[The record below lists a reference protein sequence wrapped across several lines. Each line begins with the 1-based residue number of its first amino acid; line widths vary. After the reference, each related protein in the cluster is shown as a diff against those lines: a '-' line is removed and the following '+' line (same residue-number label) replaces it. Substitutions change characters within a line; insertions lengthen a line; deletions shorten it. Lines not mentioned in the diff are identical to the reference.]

1 MAEPIIRL
9 EHVTRTYHVGDV
21 DVQALRD
28 VSLSIDA
35 GEFVAII
42 GASGSGKSTLMAV
55 IGCLDRPSSGRYFFE
70 GVDVAQLDEP
80 ARAGLRSER
89 LGFVFQSFNL
99 LARTSAAEN
108 VALPLFYAASGP
120 AGIASR
126 LQRARAALK
135 LLGLAERECNTP
147 GQLSGGQQQRV
158 AIARALINNPSLLL
172 ADEPT
177 GNLDTRMSHDIMQT
191 LTRLNREQG
200 VTVVVVTHEA
210 DIAAYADRTL
220 TMRDGQ
226 VVSDESKLKPQVAP
240 GRGPAGPAMPQPARR
255 PLAVTHTH
263 AAWAFAIMIMST
275 AVQAI
280 RRNMMRSALTML
292 GVFIGV
298 AALIAM
304 VAVGQ
309 GANDAV
315 RKQIESLGTNLI
327 VVLPGARTAGGARG
341 GFGSA
346 STLTTSDAQAIRRES
361 TAAGG
366 VSYLIRQSGQ
376 VEYGNQNWTTGI
388 QGISPNYPPMTNW
401 KIADGRG
408 ISGDDEASAG
418 LVVVIGQTVSRQLFG
433 EFESPVG
440 ALIEVKGVPLRVIGV
455 LASKGQTP
463 FGTDQDDLVMIPF
476 TTAERKVLG
485 VAAPTQAQTQ
495 LNWIYPDP
503 PNPYGL
509 QAHLAGY
516 VNAIFVQAANQ
527 TDVQP
532 AIAQITQI
540 LQRRHRIK
548 TGDVDDFS
556 VRNLS
561 QIAETAESSSRIMA
575 LLLAAVAS
583 ISLVVGGIGIMN
595 ILLVSVTERT
605 REIGLRMA
613 IGARRMHVLLQFL
626 AEAVF
631 LSVTGGVAGIVTG
644 AAFSLAVSTFSGW
657 SAPLSVTAIAGGF
670 LFSAAVGIFFGYYP
684 ARKAARLDPIEALRY
699 E

>member
-1 MAEPIIRL
+1 MAEPIIKI
-9 EHVTRTYHVGDV
+9 EHITRTYHVGDI
-21 DVQALRD
+21 DVHALND
-28 VSLSIDA
+28 VSLSIEK
-35 GEFVAII
+35 GEFVAIM
-42 GASGSGKSTLMAV
+42 GHSGSGKSTMMA
-55 IGCLDRPSSGRYFFE
+55 ILGCLDRPTSGRYFFE
-70 GVDVAQLDEP
+70 GEDVAKLEESER
-80 ARAGLRSER
+80 ARLRSER

-99 LARTSAAEN
+99 LARTSALEN
-108 VALPLFYAASGP
+108 VALPLFYTMSGLAS
-120 AGIASR
+120 ASAR
-126 LQRARAALK
+126 TERARAALD
-135 LLGLAERECNTP
+135 LLGLGDRERNTP

-158 AIARALINNPSLLL
+158 AIARALINSPGLLL

-177 GNLDTRMSHDIMQT
+177 GNLDTRTSHEIMET

-200 VTVVVVTHEA
+200 VTIVVVTHEA
-210 DIAAYADRTL
+210 DIAAYADRVL

-226 VVSDESKLKPQVAP
+226 LIADKRNPKPPKITPVSGAA
-240 GRGPAGPAMPQPARR
+240 AGAKAAATAAPARN
-255 PLAVTHTH
+255 AI
-263 AAWAFAIMIMST
+263 WAFGLMIVT
-275 AVQAI
+275 AAVQAI

-315 RKQIESLGTNLI
+315 RKQIERLGTNLI
-327 VVLPGARTAGGARG
+327 VVLPGANVMGGMRG

-346 STLTTSDAQAIRRES
+346 STLTLPDVQAILHES
-361 TAAGG
+361 PVVSE
-366 VSYLIRQSGQ
+366 VSYVIRQGGQ
-376 VEYGNQNWTTGI
+376 VQAGNQNWSTQI
-388 QGISPNYPPMTNW
+388 QGVSSNYPAMTNW
-401 KIADGRG
+401 TVDVGRNITQADE
-408 ISGDDEASAG
+408 DAG
-418 LVVVIGQTVSRQLFG
+418 ALVVVIGRTVATKLFG
-433 EFESPVG
+433 ESQVPIG
-440 ALIEVKGVPLRVIGV
+440 ALIQVKDVPMRVIGI
-455 LASKGQTP
+455 LESKGQTP
-463 FGTDQDDLVMIPF
+463 WGQDQDDLLMIPF

-485 VAAPTQAQTQ
+485 VAAPNQTQAQ
-495 LNWIYPDP
+495 LNWIYPSP

-509 QAHLAGY
+509 TPHLAGY
-516 VNAIFVQAANQ
+516 VNQIFVQANNAADVQ
-527 TDVQP
+527 RAITDV
-532 AIAQITQI
+532 TQI
-540 LQRRHRIK
+540 LKRRHHIK
-548 TGDVDDFS
+548 PGDEDDFS

-631 LSVTGGVAGIVTG
+631 LSVTGGIAGIVMG
-644 AAFSLAVSTFSGW
+644 VVFSEIIAMVAGW
-657 SAPLSVTAIAGGF
+657 STPISATAIAGGF

>member
-1 MAEPIIRL
+1 MEEPIIKL
-9 EHVTRTYHVGDV
+9 EHVERTYQIGDI
-21 DVQALRD
+21 DVHALRD
-28 VSLSIDA
+28 VNLTINA

-55 IGCLDRPSSGRYFFE
+55 IGCLDRPTSGRYFFE
-70 GVDVAQLDEP
+70 GVDVAQLSEP
-80 ARAGLRSER
+80 DRARLRSER

-108 VALPLFYAASGP
+108 VALPLFYAPSGP
-120 AGIASR
+120 AALGSR
-126 LQRARAALK
+126 LERARAALK
-135 LLGLAERECNTP
+135 LLGLGDREGNTP

-158 AIARALINNPSLLL
+158 AIARALINNPILLL

-191 LTRLNREQG
+191 LTHLNREHG
-200 VTVVVVTHEA
+200 VTVVVVTHET
-210 DIAAYADRTL
+210 DIAAYADRIL
-220 TMRDGQ
+220 TMRDGEII
-226 VVSDESKLKPQVAP
+226 SDDRKSNLQMNRRTERKPSAGGKQWSPLSPAL
-240 GRGPAGPAMPQPARR
+240 GPN
-255 PLAVTHTH
+255 AV
-263 AAWAFAIMIMST
+263 WAFGTMIVAA
-275 AVQAI
+275 AVQAL
-280 RRNMMRSALTML
+280 RRNMMRSMLTML

-309 GANDAV
+309 GANEAV

-327 VVLPGARTAGGARG
+327 VVLPGAQTLGGLRG

-346 STLTTSDAQAIRRES
+346 TTLTTGDAQAIRRE
-361 TAAGG
+361 AVA
-366 VSYLIRQSGQ
+366 VSQVGYLIRQSGQ
-376 VEYGNQNWTTGI
+376 IQYGNQNWTTQI
-388 QGISPNYPPMTNW
+388 QGISSNYPPMTNW
-401 KIADGRG
+401 RIDIGHA
-408 ISGDDEASAG
+408 ISRDDEASAA
-418 LVVVIGQTVSRQLFG
+418 LVAVIGKTVATQLFG
-433 EFESPVG
+433 DTQNPIG
-440 ALIEVKGVPLRVIGV
+440 ALIQVKSVPMRVIGV

-485 VAAPTQAQTQ
+485 VAAPSQQQ
-495 LNWIYPDP
+495 QPFWNYPTP
-503 PNPYGL
+503 PNPYAL
-509 QAHLAGY
+509 QPHLTGY
-516 VNAIFVQAANQ
+516 VNQIFVQAANV

-532 AIAQITQI
+532 AIRQVTDI
-540 LQRRHRIK
+540 LARRHRIRP
-548 TGDVDDFS
+548 GSENDFS

-561 QIAETAESSSRIMA
+561 QVAETAESSSRIMA

-613 IGARRMHVLLQFL
+613 IGARRLHVLLQFL
-626 AEAVF
+626 AEAIF
-631 LSVTGGVAGIVTG
+631 LSVIGGVGGIIMG
-644 AAFSLAVSTFSGW
+644 ILFSAAISAVAGW
-657 SAPLSVTAIAGGF
+657 STPISALAILGGF

-684 ARKAARLDPIEALRY
+684 ARKAAHLDPIEALRY